1 MYDLS
6 IVTDALRQ
14 IIIDAL
20 AASPLFGGGPPTFS
34 FAVSG
39 QHPQQPPSG
48 ADCDLNLYLFHL
60 TENKFLKN
68 YFWSQASIT
77 GQPPG
82 PPLQPIAYEP
92 LCLDLFYLLTA
103 QSQASYVNEQ
113 QVMSVAMR
121 ALHEYGT
128 VKLATPTPTG
138 EAISEVSLGLES
150 PTWDELARLWQAL
163 TVPLRATAQYRA
175 GVAMLLP
182 EPGPLTSPIHP
193 TQWTIVSQPATWD
206 PDDTSDPPVPVLY
219 GTSRRV
225 TYLAPVTGPRE
236 FDQVPASAA
245 PAPAPAGGQAF
256 MLRGYNLVDA
266 DPVYLI
272 EYGPGGAETETD
284 ITATW
289 KQPLAPPYTTQPV
302 GGVPFMLRPPPTP
315 PGSCPPPGQYGLR
328 IGQPGDPAWRSATV
342 PFSIAPWID
351 PAGGPLL
358 NPSGG
363 TYSFTS
369 TNIPATGAELRL
381 GTVPLT
387 QITSGAPA
395 AGQWV
400 LGGATVTFA
409 APAGLPT
416 ANYAIRIRA
425 GNVEADPA
433 LWAVVS

>member
-20 AASPLFGGGPPTFS
+20 GASPLFGGGPPPFS
-34 FAVSG
+34 VTVSG

-60 TENKFLKN
+60 TENKHLKN

-77 GQPPG
+77 GQPVG
-82 PPLQPIAYEP
+82 PPFQPIAYEP

-103 QSQASYVNEQ
+103 QSPSSYVNEQ

-121 ALHEYGT
+121 ALHEHGT

-138 EAISEVSLGLES
+138 EATSEVSLGLES

-182 EPGPLTSPIHP
+182 EPGPLTSPPHP
-193 TQWTIVSQPATWD
+193 TMWTIVSQPATWD
-206 PDDTSDPPVPVLY
+206 PDASDPVLY

-225 TYLAPVTGPRE
+225 TYTAPVTGVRE
-236 FDQVPASAA
+236 FDQFPASAA
-245 PAPAPAGGQAF
+245 PAPAAAGQSF
-256 MLRGYNLVDA
+256 MLRGHYLADA
-266 DPVYLI
+266 DPVYLV

-289 KQPLAPPYTTQPV
+289 KQPLAPPYTTVPV

-315 PGSCPPPGQYGLR
+315 PGACPPPGQYGLR
-328 IGQPGDPAWRSATV
+328 VGQPGKPAWRSATV

-409 APAGLPT
+409 APAWLPAAT
-416 ANYAIRIRA
+416 YAIRLRA

-433 LWAVVS
+433 LWAVVP